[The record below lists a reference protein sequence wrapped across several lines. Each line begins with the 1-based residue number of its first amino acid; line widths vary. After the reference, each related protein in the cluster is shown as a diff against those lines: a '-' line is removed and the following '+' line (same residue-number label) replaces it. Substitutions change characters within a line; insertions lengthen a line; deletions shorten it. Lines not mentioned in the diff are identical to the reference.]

1 MSDVANEFGLD
12 WPVWNMD
19 SGRNEGSRSWEDI
32 GNELQALVDMPVVV
46 SDNYHSTS
54 RRPGQWILEPDGSLG
69 PDDKSEEAGLEIVSP
84 PMPLLTAIEK
94 LRQVTDWAND
104 PNGGNAYTN
113 GTTGLHM
120 GVSLPKFT
128 TEDADSD
135 AGIDYVKL
143 ILFMGDKYVLQQFG
157 RTANTYAASALD
169 KLKQNVKGK
178 RSDPAGV
185 VELLRHGLTELAYR
199 ELQKGVGSSKYTSA
213 HIQDGYIEFR
223 SPGGDWLA
231 KSDEEIGILENT
243 MLRFARAMAIAG
255 DPSAER
261 QEYAKKLYKLVTQDN
276 EQYADQLRL
285 FSEFSAGTINKE
297 QLKKQWAEKTLDKDQ
312 PGRREKGEWTVID
325 LNTRRPILQ
334 PLYDETRAETWER
347 AKESGKLAPGGRY
360 DVVPYNSGRWEIY
373 SYDVDDESKEQR
385 LEIVDAANAGAALD
399 FVYDKYNADNIPF
412 KVRPYY
418 GDVAATPAPKLTPRA
433 KLAKRIVEPKAQPQ
447 AKEQQARNERGVP
460 YWEIYEKETGHVV
473 HTLLSDDSADAA
485 TDAYNWL
492 TSIGAEQPNLF
503 AVRAKMI
510 PNPQATDAKKD
521 SADLQRTLGVQDVDT
536 DVAQNFEPRRQNY
549 ELVSDE
555 DPDRV
560 LHRMSNATADEVRAW
575 IAQQEAGGMP
585 PGFLRTRIVAESWRS
600 SIAQAIVRVEENF
613 ADGKVK
619 GKSRPGRVKRAG
631 ASCAGSVTDLRR
643 RAKNASGEKAKMYHW
658 CANMKSG
665 RKK

>member
-1 MSDVANEFGLD
+1 
-12 WPVWNMD
+12 
-19 SGRNEGSRSWEDI
+19 
-32 GNELQALVDMPVVV
+32 
-46 SDNYHSTS
+46 
-54 RRPGQWILEPDGSLG
+54 
-69 PDDKSEEAGLEIVSP
+69 
-84 PMPLLTAIEK
+84 
-94 LRQVTDWAND
+94 
-104 PNGGNAYTN
+104 
-113 GTTGLHM
+113 
-120 GVSLPKFT
+120 
-128 TEDADSD
+128 
-135 AGIDYVKL
+135 
-143 ILFMGDKYVLQQFG
+143 
-157 RTANTYAASALD
+157 
-169 KLKQNVKGK
+169 
-178 RSDPAGV
+178 
-185 VELLRHGLTELAYR
+185 
-199 ELQKGVGSSKYTSA
+199 
-213 HIQDGYIEFR
+213 
-223 SPGGDWLA
+223 
-231 KSDEEIGILENT
+231 
-243 MLRFARAMAIAG
+243 
-255 DPSAER
+255 
-261 QEYAKKLYKLVTQDN
+261 
-276 EQYADQLRL
+276 
-285 FSEFSAGTINKE
+285 
-297 QLKKQWAEKTLDKDQ
+297 
-312 PGRREKGEWTVID
+312 
-325 LNTRRPILQ
+325 
-334 PLYDETRAETWER
+334 
-347 AKESGKLAPGGRY
+347 
-360 DVVPYNSGRWEIY
+360 
-373 SYDVDDESKEQR
+373 
-385 LEIVDAANAGAALD
+385 
-399 FVYDKYNADNIPF
+399 
-412 KVRPYY
+412 
-418 GDVAATPAPKLTPRA
+418 
-433 KLAKRIVEPKAQPQ
+433 LAKRIVEPKAQPQ